1 MGTSSDEVPSLSR
14 TATALTVHF
23 VPRLCDSA
31 GMPQPAAEA
40 ALTPALSPALAQE
53 IAGETSTIIGLNV
66 LITDTA
72 GVVIGSGDRSR
83 LGSVHEASIDVL
95 RTGRPASHSAEQAR
109 ALAGVRPGITLP
121 VVIDGTVFGTVGLT
135 GAPRRVRQFGLVVQ
149 RQTEILLRESM
160 LLRSRLLRA
169 QAVED
174 LVRDIALFDASVTS
188 AGAVAARATEL
199 GIAPGLPRVA
209 VLVAVGQPA
218 GPRPVLPST
227 ASPLRSVREIFHDPH
242 DLVGE
247 MSAGRIAVLH
257 RTAPPGGSAGE
268 PLRRRCERVVEL
280 LTRRHG
286 LTALVGYGPA
296 ATGVAELHE
305 SYRDASA
312 ALRVGPAAR
321 PHQRVFPI
329 TELRVH
335 QLVATAAPGTR
346 DRFVAAE
353 LGALPGDP
361 AWPALRD
368 TLLAWGDSGFNL
380 VRAATA
386 LRIHRNTLLHRLDK
400 ITKLTGS
407 PARQSRGGIALYL
420 ACVAEQVGRAAE

>member
-1 MGTSSDEVPSLSR
+1 MSQPVPE
-14 TATALTVHF
+14 
-23 VPRLCDSA
+23 P
-31 GMPQPAAEA
+31 

-95 RTGRPASHSAEQAR
+95 RTGRPASHTAEQAR
-109 ALAGVRPGITLP
+109 ALTGVRPGITLP
-121 VVIDGTVFGTVGLT
+121 VVIDGAVLGTVGLT

-160 LLRSRLLRA
+160 LLRSRLLRE

-188 AGAVAARATEL
+188 AGAVAARVTEL

-227 ASPLRSVREIFHDPH
+227 ASPLRSVREVFHDPH

-257 RTAPPGGSAGE
+257 RTASPGGGSAGE
-268 PLRRRCERVVEL
+268 PLRRRCERVTEL
-280 LTRRHG
+280 FARRHG

-321 PHQRVFPI
+321 PDQRVFPI

-353 LGALPGDP
+353 LGALPEDP

-380 VRAATA
+380 VRAAVA

-407 PARQSRGGIALYL
+407 PARQPRGGIALYL

>member
-1 MGTSSDEVPSLSR
+1 MS
-14 TATALTVHF
+14 
-23 VPRLCDSA
+23 
-31 GMPQPAAEA
+31 QPNPES
-40 ALTPALSPALAQE
+40 TLSPALAQE

-83 LGSVHEASIDVL
+83 LGSVHEASLEVL
-95 RTGRPASHSAEQAR
+95 RTGRAASHTAEQAR

-121 VVIDGTVFGTVGLT
+121 VVIDGTAFGTVGLT

-149 RQTEILLRESM
+149 RQTEILLRESL
-160 LLRSRLLRA
+160 LLRSQLLRQ

-174 LVRDIALFDASVTS
+174 LVRDIALFDTSVTS

-199 GIAPGLPRVA
+199 GIALQLPRAA
-209 VLVAVGQPA
+209 VLIAVGQPD

-227 ASPLRSVREIFHDPH
+227 ASPLRSVRDVFHHPN

-247 MSAGRIAVLH
+247 MSAGRFAVLH
-257 RTAPPGGSAGE
+257 RAAPVWDRSAGE
-268 PLRRRCERVVEL
+268 PLGERCEQVVQL
-280 LTRRHG
+280 LADRNG
-286 LTALVGYGPA
+286 LAALVGYGPVA
-296 ATGVAELHE
+296 AGVAGLHE

-321 PHQRVFPI
+321 PGRRVFPI

-335 QLVATAAPGTR
+335 QLVETAVPGTR
-346 DRFVAAE
+346 DRFVTAQ
-353 LGALPGDP
+353 LGALPDDP

-380 VRAATA
+380 VRASAT
-386 LRIHRNTLLHRLDK
+386 LHIHRNTLLHRLDK
-400 ITKLTGS
+400 ITKLTGE
-407 PARQSRGGIALYL
+407 PARAPRTGIALYL
-420 ACVAEQVGRAAE
+420 ACVAEQVGRATD